1 MQSKMRDI
9 QKVLSEKVKESE
21 SKNVM
26 IVQKDKLIEQLT
38 VQNDI
43 LTNNVSDKQSK
54 LDTLQ
59 NSIQKLSIKA
69 FTNNN
74 ENFQTFN
81 NNNNIN
87 MSKSKQQR

>member
-1 MQSKMRDI
+1 MRDI

-59 NSIQKLSIKA
+59 NSI
-69 FTNNN
+69 
-74 ENFQTFN
+74 
-81 NNNNIN
+81 
-87 MSKSKQQR
+87 